1 MSTRPLR
8 IVGAVVVVLTLAACA
23 SSAVAESGGEP
34 TSSAA
39 PVAPVAMPTPT
50 PSPTLEPVVDPSD
63 VTTWTVSAERIGPI
77 VRGGAYADLVPDTAA
92 FTVTGWCQG
101 VMAFDGEGTAQ
112 FVIRLSDD
120 EAQVRAVWVVPGA
133 VEEPLSPATAEGIR
147 LGSTAAAL
155 TAAYPDL
162 VTVVQRGADTWG
174 YAVGSD
180 ADGWLQFIVE
190 NDAVVLMGASERQM
204 APKEWCA

>member
-1 MSTRPLR
+1 MSTRALR
-8 IVGAVVVVLTLAACA
+8 IVGAVVVVLTLAACT
-23 SSAVAESGGEP
+23 SSAVAEAGGEP

-39 PVAPVAMPTPT
+39 PVTPAATPTPT

-63 VTTWTVSAERIGPI
+63 VTTWTVSAESIGPVI
-77 VRGGAYADLVPDTAA
+77 RGAAYADLVPDTAA
-92 FTVTGWCQG
+92 FTVAGWCQG

-147 LGSTAAAL
+147 LGSTTAAL

-190 NDAVVLMGASERQM
+190 DDAVVLMGASERQM